1 MKDIMIFETF
11 SRESSM
17 SALVAT
23 SSADPA
29 VGAMLVTCERSAL
42 LRSNFVK
49 VVEAL
54 GPLMTNERRLISL
67 LSTGA

>member
-42 LRSNFVK
+42 LRSNFAK
-49 VVEAL
+49 L
-54 GPLMTNERRLISL
+54 WK
-67 LSTGA
+67 LSGR